1 MKPQTRN
8 YIFNYVTLVLVIGFL
23 LFAAWH
29 YLQRGEPM
37 DFWSWTGLG
46 LAAISVVLF
55 AVARIQ
61 LGSSFQASAEANKLV
76 TTGIYSKL
84 RNPIYIFGL
93 TFLLGMILLTKIFWL
108 LLTLLVLIPMQL
120 KRVRN
125 EEKVLAEKFG
135 EEYLE
140 YRKGTWF

>member
-37 DFWSWTGLG
+37 DFWSWAGLG

-135 EEYLE
+135 EEYFE
-140 YRKGTWF
+140 YKKGTWL